1 MISVILCALLA
12 TSVIA
17 ASPLSIPSTLP
28 NVTLHDDIGQ
38 RMESVR
44 VGPGNPPST
53 FIALYHTRDAQTAT
67 YNIHVATSADPTLRT
82 WAWKALLVHNAD
94 MPYMTTSATSLR
106 ILVAHEQWMGP
117 NSTSPCRIRVSTYNS
132 FDDIVAGAAPVRT
145 TLLPDAHSHLQGTPN
160 IFSWDED
167 GDIAVMGFHYN
178 DNVTRRDQVASGV
191 MSGLSSG
198 GPIEWHAWE
207 EKAYNTAMT
216 ASGATGNVGDRD
228 TFRVVSVGA
237 FIVQEGNTGMPPP

>member
-117 NSTSPCRIRVSTYNS
+117 GNSQIRLSIYNGVG
-132 FDDIVAGAAPVRT
+132 DLVAGSAPVRT
-145 TLLPDAHSHLQGTPN
+145 TLLPPTLSQPLPGTPSSL
-160 IFSWDED
+160 SWDED
-167 GDIAVMGFHYN
+167 GDIVMVGFHYLN
-178 DNVTRRDQVASGV
+178 DNVTRRDRVASV
-191 MSGLSSG
+191 MGF
-198 GPIEWHAWE
+198 
-207 EKAYNTAMT
+207 
-216 ASGATGNVGDRD
+216 
-228 TFRVVSVGA
+228 FRVG
-237 FIVQEGNTGMPPP
+237 VQY